1 MSLELALHNEKLH
14 SLCRSHNIARIVKC
28 RGFGWAE
35 HVARTGLQRMNTQF
49 WWVNLLEN
57 RDRGEKA
64 TLRWILGTEIVREGG
79 GGTDPYSC
87 PVAAFGMSDVD
98 C

>member
-1 MSLELALHNEKLH
+1 
-14 SLCRSHNIARIVKC
+14 
-28 RGFGWAE
+28 
-35 HVARTGLQRMNTQF
+35 MNTQF